1 MKRILIVTATIAVT
15 ATLQGCAGLQ
25 AIGLSAPDTVGGYSY
40 EQMEELGYLDL
51 EPGACLKLQSM
62 HSEEA
67 IGLGQVIKEDVSQ
80 CKLAI
85 RKEKKRERVEAEKLA
100 RRQERDERLAEREA
114 EIVQAHREA
123 KAKDQR
129 KAVAWKQAQTNI
141 TKRVAATKASNAL
154 QSKAGKNITPSL
166 GTDIDR
172 DLVVAVAC
180 MEIEYQAQ
188 DVKLR
193 PAGGDDFIVTLTNAI
208 TNAGRRDITLNVV
221 DAGDRYL
228 LASYSTG
235 GFPVT
240 YLPFKDS
247 LIFTSGRGLCSQLVE
262 SQKLLGV
269 AESDYSTMIK
279 APIL

>member
-1 MKRILIVTATIAVT
+1 MKRILTITTAFAVT

-25 AIGLSAPDTVGGYSY
+25 AIGLTAPNTVGGYSY
-40 EQMEELGYLDL
+40 DQMEDLGYLDL
-51 EPGACLKLQSM
+51 EPGACRKLQSM

-67 IGLGQVIKEDVSQ
+67 IGFGQIIKEDVSQ
-80 CKLAI
+80 CQLAI
-85 RKEKKRERVEAEKLA
+85 KKEKKRERVEAEKLA
-100 RRQERDERLAEREA
+100 RQQVRDERLAEREA
-114 EIVQAHREA
+114 EIAQAHREA
-123 KAKDQR
+123 EAKDQR
-129 KAVAWKQAQTNI
+129 KADAWKQAQKNI
-141 TKRVAATKASNAL
+141 AKRVAATKASKAL

-172 DLVVAVAC
+172 DLVVTVAC
-180 MEIEYQAQ
+180 MEIEYRAQ
-188 DVKLR
+188 DVKLKSD
-193 PAGGDDFIVTLTNAI
+193 GDDDFKVTLTNAI

-240 YLPFKDS
+240 YLPLKDA

-269 AESDYSTMIK
+269 AESDYSTLIK
-279 APIL
+279 APSL